1 MSKKSSIIDLPS
13 DVLKL
18 ITDKLINDPDKM
30 FHKIFCME
38 QYNKRDRK
46 VLNFLFTGAAFQ
58 IYNIIIHGRQI

>member
-30 FHKIFCME
+30 FHKIFYMK
-38 QYNKRDRK
+38 QYK
-46 VLNFLFTGAAFQ
+46 
-58 IYNIIIHGRQI
+58 